1 MSPSAGAEAVAA
13 PSAVNGRSA
22 ARLVEAVFRVR
33 ELSLL
38 GVLALLTIAT
48 TVADSNFLSSQNLR
62 DIALNVS
69 IVGVLAIGQTVVVVS
84 RNIDLSVGSVLGFVA
99 FLTGRLFVDD
109 PGLSIPL
116 AFAIGIAVGAGFGA
130 LNGLLVSIGR
140 VPSLVVTLGTLYIIR
155 GVDFAWAHGREVDAA
170 QLPDDFLHIGSATVA
185 SIPVLF
191 LTGVVVMVVAGVF
204 MRSYRPG
211 RELYAIGSNP
221 DAAVLAGIPVARRV
235 FAAFVA
241 SGALAGLAGVLWTA
255 RFGTVDATAAQGI
268 ELEVVAAV
276 VVGGVAIFGGA
287 GSVYGA
293 ALGALLLASIGSA
306 LGVLNVNSFWE
317 QAIDGALLLAAIALD
332 RLLLLRLSSM
342 LRRRRRRRGA

>member
-1 MSPSAGAEAVAA
+1 MSASAGTESVAA
-13 PSAVNGRSA
+13 ASAVNGRSS
-22 ARLVEAVFRVR
+22 ARLVEAFFRAR
-33 ELSLL
+33 ELSLI
-38 GVLALLTIAT
+38 GVIALITIAT
-48 TVADSNFLSSQNLR
+48 TAADSNFLSAQNLR
-62 DIALNVS
+62 DTALNVS
-69 IVGVLAIGQTVVVVS
+69 IVGILAIGQTVVVVS

-99 FLTGRLFVDD
+99 FLTGRMFVDD

-130 LNGLLVSIGR
+130 VNGLLVSIGR

-155 GVDFAWAHGREVDAA
+155 GADFAWAHGREVDAA
-170 QLPDDFLHIGSATVA
+170 QLPDGFLRIGSASVA

-191 LTGVVVMVVAGVF
+191 VVGVAVMVLAGVF

-268 ELEVVAAV
+268 ELQVVAAV

-317 QAIDGALLLAAIALD
+317 QAIDGALLLAAITLD

-342 LRRRRRRRGA
+342 LRRRGRRRGG